1 MTQYIPVLKSCPLFR
16 GIEERDLS
24 SMLDCLQAR
33 VKTYPKGRAV
43 LTLGSP
49 ATVTGVVLKGAVHV
63 CRVDAEGNRTV
74 LAALGP
80 GDLFGEAYA
89 CAGTISLP
97 VSVWAERESTVLLLG
112 ISKVMTV
119 CSSACAFHQ
128 ILVKN
133 LMCVLAEKNIFLTG
147 KMEHLA
153 KRTLREK
160 LLSYLGEQ
168 AALQEGGSFTVP
180 FDRQGLADYL
190 CTDRSALSR
199 ELGRLRE
206 EGILDCNKNR
216 FRLL

>member
-1 MTQYIPVLKSCPLFR
+1 MTQYVPVLKICPLFC

-43 LTLGSP
+43 LALGSP

-97 VSVWAERESTVLLLG
+97 VSVWAEVESTVLLLG
-112 ISKVMTV
+112 IGKVMTV

-206 EGILDCNKNR
+206 EGILDCYKNR